1 MRTLQVLRKVSVIG
15 AVSAV
20 TLILAVVLSAGSK
33 GEPKDMKYNNLTPEE
48 ERVILQKGTE
58 RPFTGKYDDHFEP
71 GVYTCKRCDAPLYR
85 SSDKFNSGCGWPSF
99 DDEIPG
105 AVKRQTDADGHRTEI
120 LCASCGGHLGHVFL
134 GEGLTP
140 KNTRHCVNSI
150 SMNFIS
156 EERIGRAIF
165 AGGCFWGVEYYLK
178 GAPGVLS
185 TTVGYIGGKT
195 QDPTYEEV
203 CGHKTGHA
211 EAVEVVYDSE
221 EVSYEELTK
230 LFFEIHD
237 PTQVN
242 HQGPDIGEQYRSAVF
257 YVNEH
262 QKMVA
267 EKLVGILEDKGLKVA
282 TEIVP
287 AGRFWPAEDYHQDY
301 YMKTGKSPYCHM
313 RVERF

>member
-1 MRTLQVLRKVSVIG
+1 MRTLQVLRKVNVIG
-15 AVSAV
+15 AFSAV
-20 TLILAVVLSAGSK
+20 TLILAAVISAGSK
-33 GEPKDMKYNNLTPEE
+33 GEPKDMKYNKLTPEE
-48 ERVILQKGTE
+48 EWVILQKGTE

-71 GVYTCKRCDAPLYR
+71 GVYACKRCDAPLYR

-120 LCASCGGHLGHVFL
+120 LCANCGGHLGHVFL

-150 SMNFIS
+150 SMNFIP

-165 AGGCFWGVEYYLK
+165 AGGCFWGVEYYLRET
-178 GAPGVLS
+178 PGVLS
-185 TTVGYIGGKT
+185 TTVGYIGGET
-195 QDPTYEEV
+195 HDPTYEEV
-203 CGHKTGHA
+203 CRHKTGHA

-221 EVSYEELTK
+221 EVSYEELAK

-242 HQGPDIGEQYRSAVF
+242 RQGPDIGDQYRSAVF

-301 YMKTGKSPYCHM
+301 YMKTGNSPYCHI